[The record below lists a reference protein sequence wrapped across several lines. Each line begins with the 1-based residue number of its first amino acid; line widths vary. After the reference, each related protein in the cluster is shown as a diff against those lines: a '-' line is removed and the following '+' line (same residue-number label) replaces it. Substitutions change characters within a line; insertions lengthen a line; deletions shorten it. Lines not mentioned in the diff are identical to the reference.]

1 VNIKLQTFAE
11 QSSASL
17 SDWQMASLGEL
28 SRQLQDVFGDVRYV
42 SRTLYPPT
50 LEPFG
55 LCIALKQLGSDL
67 QSHRTPVG
75 VRCDPSLAEARF
87 QVETEIELFRIA
99 QEAVS
104 NALRHGRPRR
114 VDLSLRYAKG
124 ILRLTVLDNGKG
136 FDTKNSFRRGA
147 APKGLGL
154 ISMQERAEEIGGT
167 LRITSRPGR
176 TCVEVRA
183 PAQKR
188 LPASNA

>member
-1 VNIKLQTFAE
+1 V
-11 QSSASL
+11 
-17 SDWQMASLGEL
+17 ASLGEL

-75 VRCDPSLAEARF
+75 VRCDPSLAESRF

-124 ILRLTVLDNGKG
+124 ILRLTVVDDGKG
-136 FDTKNSFRRGA
+136 FDTKKIFRR
-147 APKGLGL
+147 GLGL
-154 ISMQERAEEIGGT
+154 ISMRERAEEIGGT
-167 LRITSRPGR
+167 VRITSRPGR
-176 TCVEVRA
+176 TRVEVRA

-188 LPASNA
+188 PPASNA